1 MVQRRQIGKS
11 LLAQRQINFRTKV
24 MSLTIALAIDFKK
37 LTPNVITSGL
47 FLADHLPEVSNI
59 ILFHAIEYFLTPPAY
74 LQPYLEEEKQR
85 LKQDLKEFV
94 SSHIDEKTKKRFN
107 FQTKVILGNFWYSL
121 TNFIEQVKPFVV
133 VLGYV
138 PHFLKVPTAEKMI
151 ERLNC
156 NFLVVKETSLTK
168 IQRLGCLIDFS
179 ETSESC
185 LKMASLLSKKNV
197 LEISSLNVI
206 QPPDFLKKTVLNN
219 DPIKEELEQRYT
231 LWNKLIAKFSDEQE
245 FVQKI
250 KFEVT
255 VGNRL
260 EKIEEFVKNQAI
272 DLLIMGKKGKMVKKG
287 LGSIAREVVRKV
299 EVPTLM
305 VDQVL

>member
-1 MVQRRQIGKS
+1 
-11 LLAQRQINFRTKV
+11 

-47 FLADHLPEVSNI
+47 FLADNLPEVSNI
-59 ILFHAIEYFLTPPAY
+59 LLFHAIEYFLTPPAY

-85 LKQDLKEFV
+85 LDKDLKELI
-94 SSHIDEKTKKRFN
+94 SSHIDETTKKRFT

-121 TNFIEQVKPFVV
+121 TKFIEQVKPFVV

-156 NFLVVKETSLTK
+156 NFLVVKENPLTK
-168 IQRLGCLIDFS
+168 IQRLGCLLDFS

-185 LKMASLLSKKNV
+185 LKMASLLSKKDV
-197 LEISSLNVI
+197 LEISCLNVI
-206 QPPDFLKKTVLNN
+206 QPPDFLKKPVLTS
-219 DPIKEELEQRYT
+219 DFIKEEREQKYA
-231 LWNKLIAKFSDEQE
+231 LWKTLIANFSDEKD

-250 KFEVT
+250 KFEIM

-260 EKIEEFVKNQAI
+260 EKIEEFVKKQPI

-299 EVPTLM
+299 EVPILI

>member
-1 MVQRRQIGKS
+1 
-11 LLAQRQINFRTKV
+11 

-37 LTPNVITSGL
+37 LTPTVINSGI
-47 FLADHLPEVSNI
+47 FLAEHLPEVSNI

-179 ETSESC
+179 ETSKSC

-197 LEISSLNVI
+197 LEISCLNVI
-206 QPPDFLKKTVLNN
+206 QPPDFLKKTVLTS
-219 DPIKEELEQRYT
+219 DIIEEEKEQRYA
-231 LWNKLIAKFSDEQE
+231 LWKKLIANFSDEQD

-250 KFEVT
+250 KFEVM